1 MVTNIAEPVY
11 LTQYCSQG
19 TYIGLN
25 KDENHSSRA
34 NTNTEIDFRAYFYAA
49 TQYLN
54 SEKSDKWEDRLETI
68 IGLDTCCYRVGASRL
83 RWDVGEANERGLIK
97 IKQNRGGS

>member
-1 MVTNIAEPVY
+1 MVTNNAEPVY

-54 SEKSDKWEDRLETI
+54 SGDRLETI